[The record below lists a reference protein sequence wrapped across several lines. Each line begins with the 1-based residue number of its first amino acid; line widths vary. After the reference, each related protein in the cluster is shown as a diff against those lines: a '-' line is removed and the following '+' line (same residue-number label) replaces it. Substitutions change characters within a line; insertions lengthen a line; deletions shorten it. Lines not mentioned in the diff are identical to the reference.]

1 MKPDGK
7 QYRRWIYIFLGIGL
21 SAVACCAVALYYK
34 QYIIATATG
43 LVAVVQLLNYR
54 TWKKRRS

>member
-1 MKPDGK
+1 MNADRK

-21 SAVACCAVALYYK
+21 SALACCVVALYYK

-43 LVAVVQLLNYR
+43 LVAIIQLLNYR
-54 TWKKRRS
+54 TWKKRRP